1 MKTIVISALIAVASV
16 GCDRQSPE
24 MIQPAEREYL
34 ESLIRIPAENP
45 AAVAQYKRYYAVT
58 FPQGRRTIKGLFVLD
73 GEPGIYPVAR
83 EEDFPL
89 AALDGGCDV
98 VHIVYDAEA
107 ERILTLRCNG
117 VA

>member
-1 MKTIVISALIAVASV
+1 MKVIAFISALIAVASA
-16 GCDRQSPE
+16 GCERQYSE

-34 ESLIRIPAENP
+34 ESLIRIPAENS
-45 AAVAQYKRYYAVT
+45 AAVTQYKRYYVII
-58 FPQGRRTIKGLFVLD
+58 FPQGRRTIKGVFVLD

-83 EEDFPL
+83 EEDLP
-89 AALDGGCDV
+89 AILDGGCSV
-98 VHIVYDAEA
+98 VHIVYDTEA